1 MNNLTNNPAFLK
13 RMENAVEFP
22 TEETS
27 VDFLTVGLCILVIA
41 GTAAVAYKMF
51 EPRIIINHYYPPIQ
65 SGGMV
70 QPVVKTI
77 IPAKSTAT
85 S

>member
-1 MNNLTNNPAFLK
+1 MKNLSNNPAFLK

-27 VDFLTVGLCILVIA
+27 VDFMTVGLCILVIA

-51 EPRIIINHYYPPIQ
+51 EPRIVINHHYPPIQ

-70 QPVVKTI
+70 KPVAKTI
-77 IPAKSTAT
+77 IPAKSNA